1 MIEFLLPGSRSRKL
15 LGIMPAAHNIIKL
28 ALLHVYMS
36 INKSDAICFSKTE
49 LDSSDSLI
57 KKI

>member
-15 LGIMPAAHNIIKL
+15 LGIMSAAHNIIKL

-36 INKSDAICFSKTE
+36 INKSDVICLSKTE
-49 LDSSDSLI
+49 LDSSDYLI
-57 KKI
+57 QKI

>member
-1 MIEFLLPGSRSRKL
+1 MIEFLLPGSRSRQL

-36 INKSDAICFSKTE
+36 INKSDVICLSKTE
-49 LDSSDSLI
+49 LDSSDYLI
-57 KKI
+57 QKI